1 MGKAIAVLA
10 FAAAVALLVRIAKH
24 SDESGPP
31 DWPDAVPTGWQLSDG
46 QRISR

>member
-1 MGKAIAVLA
+1 MKALAVLA
-10 FAAAVALLVRIAKH
+10 AAAAVAALLARIAKH

-31 DWPDAVPTGWQLSDG
+31 AWPDAVPTGWQLSNG